1 MLVREIYCQFDETG
15 KTDPDFGQKYSVTV
29 EAPWLMEP
37 VVFPW
42 IMKKEIE
49 FLEPPYRSAREKWRL
64 SDKRLRLLSSLL
76 FYDEENAKSGMGSV
90 VRGMQEEQL
99 ERKGFPHIVETWR
112 RAGDIIARIF
122 GDKKHLLMLNLG
134 GKGPGWAI
142 AKSPKGDEIFYAY
155 VDGQLAAMFP
165 VRENHIL
172 IEKNARFSEEIRKTA
187 NAGDEVAFLSLLQE
201 YFLNPEEAEVQLQWL
216 ASSGRLRGIRIVA
229 TDILE
234 PEETDCLGASFAP
247 A

>member
-1 MLVREIYCQFDETG
+1 MLVREIHCQFDETG
-15 KTDPDFGQKYSVTV
+15 KTDPDFGQEYSVTV

-37 VVFPW
+37 IVFLW

-49 FLEPPYRSAREKWRL
+49 FLEPPYRSAREKLRL
-64 SDKRLRLLSSLL
+64 SDRRLRLLSSLL
-76 FYDEENAKSGMGSV
+76 FHEEENAKSGMGSV
-90 VRGMQEEQL
+90 VREMQEEQL
-99 ERKGFPHIVETWR
+99 EKKGLSHIVETWR

-134 GKGPGWAI
+134 GEGPGWAI
-142 AKSPKGDEIFYAY
+142 AKSPQGDEIFYAY

-172 IEKNARFSEEIRKTA
+172 VEKNARLSDEIRKTA
-187 NAGDEVAFLSLLQE
+187 NAGDEIAFLSLLQK
-201 YFLNPEEAEVQLQWL
+201 YSLSPEEAEVQLQWL

-234 PEETDCLGASFAP
+234 PKETDCPGASFAP